1 MFKKLL
7 LVLSKVRN
15 LIRNQHAAVNKVS
28 SRGSRK
34 NTNINVV
41 DFILESIDEISG
53 KAQRIFQYKMH
64 SNIAD

>member
-1 MFKKLL
+1 
-7 LVLSKVRN
+7 
-15 LIRNQHAAVNKVS
+15 VNKVS

-34 NTNINVV
+34 NTNINVD